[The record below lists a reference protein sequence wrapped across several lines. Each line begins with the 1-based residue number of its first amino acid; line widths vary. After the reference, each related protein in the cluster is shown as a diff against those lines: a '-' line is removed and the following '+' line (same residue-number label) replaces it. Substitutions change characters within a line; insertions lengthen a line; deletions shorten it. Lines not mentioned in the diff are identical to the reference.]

1 MLTYTRDAFGR
12 TVVLADPYAGR
23 TTCTYDQGGRLTG
36 LTNPI
41 AERTTFVYDTAGYE
55 ARRVPACGVTV
66 SHTYGA
72 AG

>member
-1 MLTYTRDAFGR
+1 MLTYTRDALGR

-23 TTCTYDQGGRLTG
+23 TTYTYDLGGRRTG
-36 LTNPI
+36 LVNPF
-41 AERTTFVYDTAGYE
+41 AETTTFVYDIAGYE
-55 ARRVPACGVTV
+55 ARRVTV